1 MTRLHTF
8 FHGAD
13 NYLGVFY
20 PTGYLIAMFPDL
32 NVAQEVA
39 KDLQFSG
46 LIQPDEVVA
55 VPGIEVILHDKEH
68 TRGPLGF
75 LMTSLS
81 RLIGTEAFWADRDLH
96 MARQGC
102 ALLAAHCPH
111 EDGKKAVW
119 EHIERRK
126 PLAARHY
133 SAGLGGIEH
142 LAGDP
147 EVG

>member
-8 FHGAD
+8 FHGKD
-13 NYLGVFY
+13 NYLGTFY
-20 PTGYLIAMFPDL
+20 PTGHLVAMFPDL
-32 NVAQEVA
+32 SIAQEVA

-55 VPGIEVILHDKEH
+55 VPGIEVILHDQEH

-81 RLIGTEAFWADRDLH
+81 RFIGTEAFWAERDLYY
-96 MARQGC
+96 ARQGC
-102 ALLAAHCPH
+102 SLLAVHCPF
-111 EDGKKAVW
+111 EEVKKAVW

-133 SAGLGGIEH
+133 SIGLGGIEH

-147 EVG
+147 EEG